1 MTNNPKDM
9 IARHGGDVLKAVR
22 AMCRFHVE
30 WTERILY
37 DLDSRPETLATEVQA
52 LRIGELG
59 VAANSAELFSPFATD
74 LRDRNALPE
83 LMIACYS
90 NGRIGYV
97 PDAHDIAR
105 KTYAG
110 YQSPKYC
117 NQFPFTDASGPAL
130 VAGMHAMLRQCAGS

>member
-30 WTERILY
+30 WTDRIRR
-37 DLDSRPETLATEVQA
+37 DLDTRPETLETEVQA
-52 LRIGELG
+52 LRIGDLSI
-59 VAANSAELFSPFATD
+59 VANSSELFSPFALD
-74 LRDRNALPE
+74 LRQRHGGE
-83 LMIACYS
+83 LMVACYS
-90 NGRIGYV
+90 NGRIGYM
-97 PDAHDIAR
+97 PDSHDIER

-130 VAGMHAMLRQCAGS
+130 VDGMQAMLQKCAS